1 MSRNVKVLLLIS
13 VIFGLALGIY
23 EFIFPL
29 YLNDMHISFR
39 NMGIIFSLSSIA
51 MFFIRIHA
59 GQLADVHGRK
69 KFYSLALLGSGL
81 ASLFTPF
88 TLRISLQTVLKSLRE
103 ACAVVQESIH
113 SVALYE
119 NVKSKF
125 LDFIGKTV
133 GAQWVFQG
141 LGALVAGGM
150 LVFFGYRN
158 IFLFNAGLL
167 FSAFLIF
174 TIFFS
179 EKDFKKSDPS
189 AAVPFRKLYALDFS
203 RPMMII
209 MLSSFVFNIGMGSSH
224 SFIMPL
230 FFLDKFAISK
240 GAVSIVMAVHRL
252 TLGLPMIFAGWFI
265 NEKMNLKRIYIWFIA
280 LEGIMMAASA
290 GLPMIFAGWF
300 INEKMNLKR
309 IYIWFI
315 ALEGIMMAASALIPN
330 FFIATAVWL
339 AHDYV
344 GAAFWSPVSK
354 TLIQRYSRQES
365 RAYDVSKVAAF
376 STLGLIIGPLIAGWL
391 AGISISA
398 PFFAAGMIMIVSA
411 LMLVPL

>member
-290 GLPMIFAGWF
+290 
-300 INEKMNLKR
+300 
-309 IYIWFI
+309 
-315 ALEGIMMAASALIPN
+315 LIPN

>member
-240 GAVSIVMAVHRL
+240 GSVSIVMAVHRL
-252 TLGLPMIFAGWFI
+252 TL
-265 NEKMNLKRIYIWFIA
+265 
-280 LEGIMMAASA
+280 

>member
-158 IFLFNAGLL
+158 IFFFAGLL

-290 GLPMIFAGWF
+290 
-300 INEKMNLKR
+300 
-309 IYIWFI
+309 
-315 ALEGIMMAASALIPN
+315 LIPN

>member
-133 GAQWVFQG
+133 CAQWVFQG

-290 GLPMIFAGWF
+290 
-300 INEKMNLKR
+300 
-309 IYIWFI
+309 
-315 ALEGIMMAASALIPN
+315 LIPN

-411 LMLVPL
+411 LMLVPI

>member
-1 MSRNVKVLLLIS
+1 MNKNVKILLLIS
-13 VIFGLALGIY
+13 AIFGLGLGIY
-23 EFIFPL
+23 EFVFPL
-29 YLNDMHISFR
+29 FLNDMHISFR

-69 KFYSLALLGSGL
+69 KFYSLALLGSGI
-81 ASLFTPF
+81 ASFFTPF
-88 TLRISLQTVLKSLRE
+88 TARISFQTLLKSLRE

-141 LGALVAGGM
+141 LGALAAGAM
-150 LVFFGYRN
+150 LGFFGYRGT
-158 IFLFNAGLL
+158 FLFNAGLL

-174 TIFFS
+174 TVFFS
-179 EKDFKKSDPS
+179 EKDFKKSDSS
-189 AAVPFRKLYALDFS
+189 ATIPLRKLYALDFN
-203 RPMMII
+203 RPLMII

-230 FFLDKFAISK
+230 FFLEKFAISR
-240 GAVSIVMAVHRL
+240 GAVSIVMALHRL
-252 TLGLPMIFAGWFI
+252 ILGLPMIFAGWFI

-280 LEGIMMAASA
+280 IEGIAMAV
-290 GLPMIFAGWF
+290 
-300 INEKMNLKR
+300 
-309 IYIWFI
+309 
-315 ALEGIMMAASALIPN
+315 SALIPN
-330 FFIATAVWL
+330 FFLATAVWL

-344 GAAFWSPVSK
+344 GAAFWSPVQK
-354 TLIQRYSRQES
+354 TLILRYSKQES

-398 PFFAAGMIMIVSA
+398 PFFAAGTIMMVSA

>member
-290 GLPMIFAGWF
+290 
-300 INEKMNLKR
+300 
-309 IYIWFI
+309 
-315 ALEGIMMAASALIPN
+315 LIPN

-411 LMLVPL
+411 LMLVPI